1 MTETID
7 QYGGAALT
15 VLGVLTILVPVYLRW
30 VRPKWRAFR
39 HDLVAGRDA
48 LVGRDAILDPMSG
61 TQLAPALPGIGKR
74 MENFET
80 ALLTL
85 AENQSVLVN
94 HEERLVRLELAAA
107 ERIVT
112 RAESGAAFSA
122 MEAAYRSTP
131 ETDLNR
137 EHREQREDA
146 QRQRELDGGDRPD
159 LD

>member
-7 QYGGAALT
+7 QYGSTALT
-15 VLGVLTILVPVYLRW
+15 VLGVLAILVPVYVKW

-39 HDLVAGRDA
+39 RDVIAGRDA
-48 LVGRDAILDPMSG
+48 LVGRDAILDPVSG
-61 TQLAPALPGIGKR
+61 TRIADALPGIGKR

-80 ALLTL
+80 ALVTL
-85 AENQSVLVN
+85 AANQSVLVN
-94 HEERLVRLELAAA
+94 HEDRIMALEMAAT
-107 ERIVT
+107 ERIIT

-131 ETDLNR
+131 ETNDNR
-137 EHREQREDA
+137 DHREQREDA
-146 QRQRELDGGDRPD
+146 QRQRELDGSDRPD